1 MLRQLWMSGIL
12 AAFLVFGI
20 KTGVGLGAQMNHP
33 AVPKMKKWGFFAG
46 CVFTYLLLFGG
57 MHFLVT
63 GLNLFDYLDR
73 FAQVLKYGMM
83 LHFVLATGLF
93 VWGIKL
99 LLQSRKNHLHFPSK
113 AGLLLVMPCPVCAT
127 VILLNLTLGFSLF
140 PMAPAVTTAVLFGC
154 FLGFIMMTLTV
165 ITLSRNRI
173 KSMDTFLGLCMVL
186 VSLYFVLTILI
197 APIYPEIKAAFA
209 MAVSNNPYGQLA
221 MKPFLILAGTAL
233 AFGCIGF
240 HHSYFD
246 KAKRQ

>member
-1 MLRQLWMSGIL
+1 MSGIL

-33 AVPKMKKWGFFAG
+33 AVPKMKKWGFLAG

-57 MHFLVT
+57 LHFLVT
-63 GLNLFDYLDR
+63 GLNLLDYIDR
-73 FAQVLKYGMM
+73 LAKVLKYGML
-83 LHFVLATGLF
+83 LHLALASGLF
-93 VWGIKL
+93 VWGINL
-99 LLQSRKNHLHFPSK
+99 LLRSRHNRHHLPSK

-140 PMAPAVTTAVLFGC
+140 PVVPAVTTVVLFGC
-154 FLGFIMMTLTV
+154 FLGFVMMTLTV
-165 ITLSRNRI
+165 ITLFRNRI

-209 MAVSNNPYGQLA
+209 MAASNNPCGQLA

-233 AFGCIGF
+233 AFGSIGF

-246 KAKRQ
+246 KAERK